1 MAANVAFRPADR
13 IVVPSQ
19 GTDREFLAQQWAVEL
34 AAALGLDVHGVHV
47 VDADRNGQED
57 ATDEEISADVFSYLK
72 KFAEKYG
79 VSLSTTILHGG
90 AIVDQLVDELSARDI
105 CVIGTRKLSHK
116 YHVGSVTAELIER
129 AECPVQVVRLE

>member
-13 IVVPSQ
+13 LVVPTQ

-34 AAALGLDVHGVHV
+34 AAALGLEVHGLHV
-47 VDADRNGQED
+47 LDNDRDGQED
-57 ATDEEISADVFSYLK
+57 ASDEEIKKEVFSYLQK
-72 KFAEKYG
+72 LADKYD
-79 VSLSTTILHGG
+79 VKLTTTLLHGG
-90 AIVDQLVDELSARDI
+90 DIVDLLVDELSPRDI

-129 AECPVQVVRLE
+129 AECPVHVVRLE

>member
-13 IVVPSQ
+13 MVVPTQ
-19 GTDREFLAQQWAVEL
+19 GTDREFLAQQWAIEL

-47 VDADRNGQED
+47 VDTDRNGQED
-57 ATDEEISADVFSYLK
+57 ATDEEIEAEVFAYLRKLAD
-72 KFAEKYG
+72 KYG
-79 VSLSTTILHGG
+79 VKVTTGLMHGG
-90 AIVDQLVDELSARDI
+90 DVVDLLVDELGPRDI